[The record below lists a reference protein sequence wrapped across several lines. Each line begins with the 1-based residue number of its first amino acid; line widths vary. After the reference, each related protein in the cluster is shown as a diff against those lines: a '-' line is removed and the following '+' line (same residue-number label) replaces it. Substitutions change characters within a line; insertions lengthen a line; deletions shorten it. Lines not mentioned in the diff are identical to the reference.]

1 MFSRVQA
8 RLPAI
13 YQLSR
18 TYASAAYK
26 KKSKIAK
33 YTVVGIATGSALG
46 AAYHLSKDDEVIY
59 TAEGAHLTVPEQAF
73 KPKLGGYKNLPV
85 VSHFLDDSI
94 HEENT
99 KPRLVVIGS
108 GWGAVSVLEQLEKD
122 DYNVTLISENNY
134 FLFTP
139 LLPSATVGTLEM
151 RSLLE
156 PIRKITDRVKAHFLQ
171 VSAKDVDFESKL
183 VEVTD
188 PSTGKDFY
196 VPYDKLVIAVGATS
210 MTHGVEGLENTYQ
223 LKTIQDAIKI
233 RRQVLE
239 NLEVAALP
247 TTPPEERKRLL
258 SFVVCGGGPTGVEF
272 AAELFDTLNEDLVRW
287 FPKVL
292 REEVSVTIIQS
303 RDHILN
309 TFDTSISAYAEK
321 KFDRERIKIV
331 TNARVQKIDE
341 NSVQYTVKNAGD
353 PSNPETVQLPYG
365 FCLWSTGISMTPFA
379 RNISEKLEAQKHQR
393 ALVTDGTLKLK
404 GIPDGSVYAIGDCAT
419 IENPKLLS
427 HIMEICE
434 AADKNKDGSLT
445 FEEFVEAGQYMCR
458 RFPLA
463 TNHLSKMSE
472 LFKKYDIDNSGTLEI
487 DELRVLLTDLD
498 KKTTNL
504 PATAQVAN
512 QQGKYLGKS
521 ISRIAKASRQ
531 GVSEDQVV
539 QPFAYHHLGS
549 LAYLGNT
556 AVGEFNW
563 GYKMVGGLWALYLWR
578 SVYWSEQVSLR
589 TRLNLS
595 IDWTKGA
602 IWGRDLS
609 AI

>member
-1 MFSRVQA
+1 MYSRVRA
-8 RLPAI
+8 RLPSI
-13 YQLSR
+13 YQHSR
-18 TYASAAYK
+18 SYASSAVKNKTRIGKYGLVGVAA
-26 KKSKIAK
+26 
-33 YTVVGIATGSALG
+33 GSALTV
-46 AAYHLSKDDEVIY
+46 AYHLSHDEEVIN
-59 TAEGAHLTVPEQAF
+59 TAEGAHLTVPKQAF
-73 KPKLGGYKNLPV
+73 RPQLGGFKQLPV

-122 DYNVTLISENNY
+122 DYNVTVISENNY

-171 VSAKDVDFESKL
+171 VSAKDIDFDSKL

-188 PSTGKDFY
+188 PTTGKDFY

-210 MTHGVEGLENTYQ
+210 MTHGVQGLENTYQ

-233 RRQVLE
+233 RRQVIA
-239 NLEVAALP
+239 NMEVASLP
-247 TTPPEERKRLL
+247 CTDPEERKRLL

-272 AAELFDTLNEDLVRW
+272 AAELFDAINEDIVRW

-292 REEVSVTIIQS
+292 REQVSVTIIQS

-309 TFDTSISAYAEK
+309 TFDTSISNYAEK
-321 KFDRERIKIV
+321 KFDREKIRIV
-331 TNARVQKIDE
+331 TNARVKEVTE
-341 NSVQYTVKNAGD
+341 NKVVYTVKNAED
-353 PSNPETVQLPYG
+353 PSNPEIHELPYG

-379 RNISEKLEAQKHQR
+379 RNLSEKLEAQKHQR
-393 ALVTDGTLKLK
+393 ALITDGNLKLK
-404 GIPDGSVYAIGDCAT
+404 GTPDGSVYALGDCAT

-434 AADKNKDGSLT
+434 AADKDKDGSLT
-445 FEEFVEAGQYMCR
+445 MDEFKEAGQYMR
-458 RFPLA
+458 RHFPLA
-463 TNHLSKMSE
+463 SNHLYKME
-472 LFKKYDIDNSGTLEI
+472 DLFIKYDVDKSGTLEI
-487 DELRVLLTDLD
+487 EELRVLLSDLD
-498 KKTTNL
+498 KKVTNL

-521 ISRIAKASRQ
+521 LSKIAKGSRQ
-531 GVSEDQVV
+531 GVSEDQLVH
-539 QPFAYHHLGS
+539 PFMYHHLGT
-549 LAYLGNT
+549 LAYIGKT

-563 GYKMVGGLWALYLWR
+563 GYKMIGGLWALYLWR

-589 TRLNLS
+589 TRMNLS